1 MLHMT
6 KKSMNAL
13 VALVFAALFAG
24 VILPAFLPGRTRPRT
39 SATNICVSNLRQ
51 IDGAK
56 EQWALENHKS
66 TNDVPTMEDLQPW
79 LGRPLVCPRGGTYIP
94 DELTSRPDAQLEGRT
109 HYCDDAEPNH
119 FTRRRDDDPVSYWT
133 LAARRE

>member
-94 DELTSRPDAQLEGRT
+94 GRIDEPPRCSIGGS
-109 HYCDDAEPNH
+109 H
-119 FTRRRDDDPVSYWT
+119 T
-133 LAARRE
+133 LLR